1 VSAGTAS
8 RPGRGGVR
16 GRLRRRFGIWPLL
29 EARNRIVLG
38 PRSLAVSAFE
48 LREVARLRAG
58 APAAPRRTV
67 ATVIPTYRRPDLLR
81 QAVRSALAQTVEDQ
95 TVVVVDDG
103 GGLPELPADRRLM
116 AVSLSRNCGIA
127 GVVRNVGIALTDS
140 EFVAFLDDDN
150 EWRPDHLERALE
162 GLRSGAALVY
172 TAVERHR
179 PDGSL
184 VDVLSVPF
192 DRRVLADAPGF
203 VDMNAVVVR
212 RGPGVRFSRLP
223 RVRTTVPREDW
234 EFVHRL
240 SRTGAVRHL
249 PTPTVRYLLNDA
261 SYFSAWGTPA

>member
-1 VSAGTAS
+1 MTAAGAGDRS
-8 RPGRGGVR
+8 PVRRWLR
-16 GRLRRRFGIWPLL
+16 GRFGLWPLL
-29 EARNRIVLG
+29 EARNRVVLG
-38 PRSLAVSAFE
+38 PSSLAVARFE
-48 LREVARLRAG
+48 RREVRRLLRDS
-58 APAAPRRTV
+58 PAVPRRTV
-67 ATVIPTYRRPDLLR
+67 ATVIPTYRRPDLLQR
-81 QAVRSALAQTVEDQ
+81 AVCSALAQTVADQ

-103 GGLPELPADRRLM
+103 GGLPELPDDPRLL

-140 EFVAFLDDDN
+140 TFLAFLDDDN

-162 GLRSGAALVY
+162 GLRRGATLVY
-172 TAVERHR
+172 TAVERHQA
-179 PDGSL
+179 DGTP

-192 DRRVLADAPGF
+192 DRHTLADDSGY

-223 RVRTTVPREDW
+223 RARSTLPREDW

-240 SRTGAVRHL
+240 ARTGVVDHL

-261 SYFSAWGTPA
+261 SYFSTWTG